1 MILVLFDADLM
12 PVARAIAPGATVIGW
27 AGMASCDREGQKVF
41 GLGYGAGAD
50 TAASVLLTQPGLLSG
65 AVLLR
70 PGSVATP
77 EPLPDLNGIPV
88 LAVPARNGSHDVPQ
102 VLARAGAALDL
113 AVQDADEF
121 LIPQDFAL
129 VKRWLAQF
137 A

>member
-1 MILVLFDADLM
+1 MILVVVDDDLM
-12 PVARAIAPGATVIGW
+12 PVARAIAPGGTVIGLTELPLRE
-27 AGMASCDREGQKVF
+27 REGQQVF
-41 GLGYGAGAD
+41 ALGYAAGAD
-50 TAASVLLTQPGLLSG
+50 RVAAILLTQPGLLSG

-70 PGSVATP
+70 PGTVAAI
-77 EPLPDLNGIPV
+77 EPLPDLTGALV
-88 LAVPARNGSHDVPQ
+88 LAIPARNGSHIVPQ
-102 VLARAGAALDL
+102 VLAKAGASVDL